1 MPSATFVRAFMF
13 AKAMIAVKGVNHY
26 AEDVEAVVRQ
36 TPGAAG
42 RRCAA
47 FAWHGEGEE
56 EFLVVLWE
64 APSGDE
70 ARAEAVSSDIRRE
83 LRDRLGLT
91 AVEVCPVAPASIPFT
106 SSGKVKRAQA
116 RLMWP
121 ELPQSVPSAA
131 RGAAREPG
139 DES

>member
-1 MPSATFVRAFMF
+1 MLATVFRGDPGP
-13 AKAMIAVKGVNHY
+13 AMRGCMIVNAVTELGGRD
-26 AEDVEAVVRQ
+26 AGVRQ
-36 TPGAAG
+36 AG

-47 FAWHGEGEE
+47 FAWNGPDEE

-64 APSGDE
+64 APSGDG
-70 ARAEAVSSDIRRE
+70 ARAGAVSADIRRE

-91 AVEVCPVAPASIPFT
+91 AVEVSAVPPASIPFT

-121 ELPQSVPSAA
+121 EVPQSVPSAA
-131 RGAAREPG
+131 RAAAPEPG